1 MDSNNESYQ
10 FGKLLH
16 AFVLALSMQ
25 QKILEWMFHSAYF
38 HGFKIF
44 ALNLY
49 NIILA
54 GFLNKKIEENKVSL
68 ASRKL
73 SSSKTL
79 ALALKQVSAY
89 DLRLQSRHQQSSSQY
104 APPADIYILQ
114 VEEGC
119 CLQFWSNFLMSVYKV
134 KQINSELFFP

>member
-1 MDSNNESYQ
+1 MDVS
-10 FGKLLH
+10 FC
-16 AFVLALSMQ
+16 
-25 QKILEWMFHSAYF
+25 
-38 HGFKIF
+38 IF
-44 ALNLY
+44 SWFQNFCFNLY

-89 DLRLQSRHQQSSSQY
+89 DLRLQSRHQQNSSQY
-104 APPADIYILQ
+104 APPADKYILQ
-114 VEEGC
+114 VEEAS
-119 CLQFWSNFLMSVYKV
+119 CL
-134 KQINSELFFP
+134 

>member
-10 FGKLLH
+10 FGKLLC
-16 AFVLALSMQ
+16 AFVLALGMQ
-25 QKILEWMFHSAYF
+25 QKIFEWMFHSAYF

-44 ALNLY
+44 AFVQY
-49 NIILA
+49 NF
-54 GFLNKKIEENKVSL
+54 GRFFKQKIEENKVSL

-104 APPADIYILQ
+104 APPADKYILQ
-114 VEEGC
+114 VEEAS
-119 CLQFWSNFLMSVYKV
+119 CLQF
-134 KQINSELFFP
+134 